1 MLSWFFSATESSVLI
16 GGRTV
21 LLGRDV
27 LAEKV
32 IFSESELFVSITASF
47 AEFDSTSLF
56 ISPLTTFVSVA
67 ACVAEIERLFE
78 VVVTVV
84 GVVVLLLALLVLV
97 LGRVVVL
104 TDVVVL
110 EIVLAKVLV
119 IDFFDSLIVRDD
131 ESECVVKGLLEVVI
145 IVVLVLLILFVL
157 ELVVELLIVPLA
169 ISNATD
175 CSVVVD
181 REFG

>member
-21 LLGRDV
+21 LLGRGV
-27 LAEKV
+27 LAEE
-32 IFSESELFVSITASF
+32 IIISGSELFVSPTTSF
-47 AEFDSTSLF
+47 IEFDSTSLF
-56 ISPLTTFVSVA
+56 ISPSKTTSVSVA
-67 ACVAEIERLFE
+67 VCVAEMERRFE
-78 VVVTVV
+78 VVVTIVE
-84 GVVVLLLALLVLV
+84 VVVLLLALLVL
-97 LGRVVVL
+97 LPGRVVVL
-104 TDVVVL
+104 TGVVVL

-145 IVVLVLLILFVL
+145 IVVLVLLILFVF
-157 ELVVELLIVPLA
+157 PLA
-169 ISNATD
+169 ISDAID

>member
-1 MLSWFFSATESSVLI
+1 M
-16 GGRTV
+16 
-21 LLGRDV
+21 
-27 LAEKV
+27 
-32 IFSESELFVSITASF
+32 
-47 AEFDSTSLF
+47 
-56 ISPLTTFVSVA
+56 TTFVSVA

-157 ELVVELLIVPLA
+157 EIVVELLIVPLA
-169 ISNATD
+169 ISDAID
-175 CSVVVD
+175 CNVVVD